1 MAEQPMQG
9 MLPFLYNICCDID
22 NWRTLFSGDKESC
35 EQVMKDFGLTDEQIA
50 AVHAVRNAE
59 GDDRTA
65 QINALDQQILAALAS
80 EIDVSFD
87 SVW

>member
-22 NWRTLFSGDKESC
+22 NWRTLFSGDK
-35 EQVMKDFGLTDEQIA
+35 DFGLTDEQIA
-50 AVHAVRNAE
+50 AVHVVRNAE